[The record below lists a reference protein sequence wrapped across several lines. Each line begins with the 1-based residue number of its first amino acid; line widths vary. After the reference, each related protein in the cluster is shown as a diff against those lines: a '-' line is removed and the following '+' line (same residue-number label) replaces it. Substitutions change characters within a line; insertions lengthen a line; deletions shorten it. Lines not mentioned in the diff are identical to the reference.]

1 MLLEQNKSESKS
13 KSVEYT
19 LALGDDTFMDLSE
32 WKWRRSKDIIEILQ
46 GRIVI
51 FRRLTKVDTSK
62 TNNSS
67 NEEEGPV
74 DDKLKDRINLIAD
87 ELKQTCPDLKH
98 NLRIMDVE
106 LSPISSSLARECK
119 DEEGLSSMLSDKVVN
134 YIKDHKM
141 YAFGK
146 D

>member
-62 TNNSS
+62 TK
-67 NEEEGPV
+67 GPV

-98 NLRIMDVE
+98 NLCIMDVE

-119 DEEGLSSMLSDKVVN
+119 GEEGLSSMLSDKVVN